1 MLTKALRSA
10 LSQTDTDFEII
21 FIVDMKKRGV
31 YWANEQYSQHTH
43 RIQGQYVYTL
53 DDDTFLPQATLIQ
66 NIKRIAAQNKQP
78 DVIMVRG
85 KRPQLAPNILPK
97 ESVWKHRDR
106 LKVATTNGA
115 CYIAKA
121 ECWRKYA
128 NRYGAKAAGDW
139 NFLKMLKQDDSLS
152 FYWFDFIAKETQQL
166 GRGKKFENVGKDWWK
181 RIVKAFK
188 VEYSKDGF
196 HMPVYLWSK
205 AKIQSILKGTK

>member
-10 LSQTDTDFEII
+10 LSQTCTDFEII
-21 FIVDMKKRGV
+21 FIVDMQKRGV
-31 YWANEQYSQHTH
+31 GWANEQFGKNIH
-43 RIQGQYVYTL
+43 RIQGEYVYTL
-53 DDDTFLPQATLIQ
+53 DDDTFLPQTTLIQ
-66 NIKRIAAQNKQP
+66 NIKRIAGP
-78 DVIMVRG
+78 HVIMVRG
-85 KRPQLAPNILPK
+85 KRPQLSPNILPK
-97 ESVWKHRDR
+97 DSVWRHREK

-139 NFLKMLKQDDSLS
+139 NFLKMLKQDMSLS

-166 GRGKKFENVGKDWWK
+166 GRGKKFEDVGKNWWK
-181 RIVKAFK
+181 GIVKAFQ
-188 VEYSKDGF
+188 VEHNQDGF

-205 AKIQSILKGTK
+205 EKIQGILKGTK